1 MGARFFE
8 TMGIPIL
15 AGRAFNAHDGAGA
28 RKVAIVN
35 ERLARKFSPNEN
47 PLGKTFNKE
56 QIEIAGVCGNVKFGD
71 VRSEAPPTFYV
82 PYAQYDDEGFMTFEL
97 KTAAGVN
104 VVSSVRNVLHSVDRE
119 IPLIDV
125 RTQQEQIDATLAQER
140 LFATFST
147 GFGLLALV
155 LAGVGIYGTMA
166 YSVAK
171 RTGEIGIRMALGAQ
185 SGQVLWMILREA
197 SWMVCGG
204 VVAGAGVALAAI
216 RSLSAMLYGLKPDDP
231 ATMASAAGLLL
242 AIALLAAWLP
252 ARRASRVDPMT
263 ALRHE

>member
-1 MGARFFE
+1 
-8 TMGIPIL
+8 MGIPIL